1 MAVIC
6 TKVVKRHFCL
16 ALQKSTKSSVIC
28 RRERICSTI
37 LTKPL
42 FSNPYKHNITTFFN
56 SAINKHF
63 AIPE

>member
-6 TKVVKRHFCL
+6 TKVVKRHFCQ
-16 ALQKSTKSSVIC
+16 ALQKSTKSPIFYG
-28 RRERICSTI
+28 RERICSRV

-42 FSNPYKHNITTFFN
+42 FSNTYKHNIITFSN

-63 AIPE
+63 AIPK